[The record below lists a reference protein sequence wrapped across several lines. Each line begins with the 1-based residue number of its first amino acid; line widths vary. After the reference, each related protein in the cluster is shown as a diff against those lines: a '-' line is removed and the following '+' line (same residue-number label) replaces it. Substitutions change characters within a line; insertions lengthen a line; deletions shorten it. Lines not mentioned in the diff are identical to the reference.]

1 MRIIPAIEQFKV
13 IRVFKVNPEDWEV
26 SVDVKV
32 QINQVGEIIQEA
44 ISRIQIEE
52 IKQQQE
58 KFEDPAVW

>member
-52 IKQQQE
+52 IKEQQE
-58 KFEDPAVW
+58 PFEDPSVW

>member
-44 ISRIQIEE
+44 ISRIQIED
-52 IKQQQE
+52 IKEQQE
-58 KFEDPAVW
+58 PFEDPSVW